1 MMMNRDKIHI
11 YIYARQIFFTQSY
24 QSQEFVVVLVVLV
37 HFLCSSKNYYFLNI
51 HIHVLNYE

>member
-1 MMMNRDKIHI
+1 MMMNREKIHIYI

-51 HIHVLNYE
+51 YTS